1 MKSIV
6 KVEVLRAS
14 DSLFVTLGDHVL
26 KSYDTFG
33 KELSKAI
40 RTAERYASNYI
51 NKYFKGIGIIETY
64 KHNKLV
70 TRIEYS
76 EGH

>member
-6 KVEVLRAS
+6 KVEVLGAS

-33 KELSKAI
+33 KELYKSI
-40 RTAERYASNYI
+40 RIAERYAINYI
-51 NKYFKGIGIIETY
+51 NKYFKGVGIVETY
-64 KHNKLV
+64 KHNQLITKQ
-70 TRIEYS
+70 EF
-76 EGH
+76 